1 MVIELYRFVALI
13 WLRATDDVGEE
24 LEEMRSE
31 AENQRRMPKVRIRKH
46 PTTPFPTL
54 PQPNPPP
61 TPNQTN
67 AKTAKTRRLDKKI
80 NMIIDCLYLYFV
92 F

>member
-31 AENQRRMPKVRIRKH
+31 AENQRRMPKVRIRKQT
-46 PTTPFPTL
+46 TTPYPTL

-61 TPNQTN
+61 PNQTN
-67 AKTAKTRRLDKKI
+67 AKTAKTKLDKEI
-80 NMIIDCLYLYFV
+80 NMIIDCLYL
-92 F
+92 

>member
-54 PQPNPPP
+54 PQPKPPP
-61 TPNQTN
+61 HPQPNKCKN
-67 AKTAKTRRLDKKI
+67 SKNKTTRQK
-80 NMIIDCLYLYFV
+80 N
-92 F
+92 